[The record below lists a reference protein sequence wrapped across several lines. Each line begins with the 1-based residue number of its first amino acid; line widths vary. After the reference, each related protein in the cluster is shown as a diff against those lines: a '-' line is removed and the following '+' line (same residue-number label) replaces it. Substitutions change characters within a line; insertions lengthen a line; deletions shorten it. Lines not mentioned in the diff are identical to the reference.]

1 MREQAMVTWRPFQKT
16 EHEGETVRC
25 FVPYDPAAL
34 GRDNDRHDR
43 KAGPPGAHEIVAGV
57 RGKPGAVAREA
68 AERMRALPKK
78 PESLTLNEID
88 EHRRTNRII
97 WRSGGGDLL
106 LCRGR

>member
-1 MREQAMVTWRPFQKT
+1 MVAWRPFQKA

-25 FVPYDPAAL
+25 FVPCDPAAL

-43 KAGPPGAHEIVAGV
+43 KAGPPGADEIVAGV

-78 PESLTLNEID
+78 PESLALDEID
-88 EHRRTNRII
+88 ERRVRQARAGLDV
-97 WRSGGGDLL
+97 W
-106 LCRGR
+106 